1 MADVEDIRRR
11 LEAISEE
18 LGDAA
23 MERLRAAI
31 DEGATAVPADEKLI
45 NRARRVVE
53 RAVAILGGA
62 GSSGAGSSGAG
73 SSAAGS
79 SGALGAESGEEP

>member
-11 LEAISEE
+11 LQAISEE

-45 NRARRVVE
+45 NRARRAVE

-62 GSSGAGSSGAG
+62 GPDEAGEA
-73 SSAAGS
+73 
-79 SGALGAESGEEP
+79 

>member
-11 LEAISEE
+11 LQAISEE

-45 NRARRVVE
+45 NRARRAVE
-53 RAVAILGGA
+53 RAVTILGGTGADEA
-62 GSSGAGSSGAG
+62 GEA
-73 SSAAGS
+73 
-79 SGALGAESGEEP
+79 

>member
-11 LEAISEE
+11 LQAISEE

-31 DEGATAVPADEKLI
+31 DEGATAVPTDEKLI
-45 NRARRVVE
+45 NRARRAVE

-62 GSSGAGSSGAG
+62 GADQAG
-73 SSAAGS
+73 
-79 SGALGAESGEEP
+79 ES